1 MSSSARSRI
10 LVAAVLCLEVFQV
23 TRLWRAFPEKNQE
36 AAEDLRSYESTR
48 CPPWPAN
55 SFMVSATDPGGA
67 QGGVLRP
74 IHVNST

>member
-1 MSSSARSRI
+1 M
-10 LVAAVLCLEVFQV
+10 FQV
-23 TRLWRAFPEKNQE
+23 TRLWRAFPEENE
-36 AAEDLRSYESTR
+36 EVTEDLLSYESTR
-48 CPPWPAN
+48 CLPWPAN